1 MKKYYIIAL
10 IITISS
16 VCNAQ
21 SILNGSFETN
31 TAPNSCTYG
40 NTVPQFNSYMPNI
53 KSIGNHGVDIHIANC
68 YVPNISDG
76 TYAVG
81 IGNNNEGISFELSQT
96 LINGQNYTLTFDAY
110 SQTDFGPQGNIVIGI
125 SDQNTTFGTQI
136 YEAVTIAS
144 QWTSFQFSFTA
155 PNNGLYLTVMQ
166 KNTNAS
172 GSWNIIDNFSLSNG
186 TLSIDDLNFENKLS
200 LFPNPSS
207 DFISVSNLKSTESYL
222 IINQIGKEI
231 KRGII
236 SNQEKIDIRNFTNG
250 LYFLKFENG
259 NAIKFIKE

>member
-1 MKKYYIIAL
+1 MKKYYFLAL

-16 VCNAQ
+16 ICNSQ

-31 TAPNSCTYG
+31 TAPNSCTYN
-40 NTVPQFNSYMPNI
+40 NTVTQFNSYMPNI
-53 KSIGNHGVDIHIANC
+53 KSIGNNGVDIHIANC
-68 YVPNISDG
+68 FVPNITDG
-76 TYAVG
+76 IYAVG
-81 IGNNNEGISFELSQT
+81 IGNADEGISFELSQT

-110 SQTDFGPQGNIVIGI
+110 SQTDFGSQGNIVIGI

-144 QWTSFQFSFTA
+144 QWSSFQFSFTA

-166 KNTNAS
+166 KNTNTL

-207 DFISVSNLKSTESYL
+207 NFIIVSNLKSTESYL
-222 IINQIGKEI
+222 IINQIGQEI

-236 SNQEKIDIRNFTNG
+236 SNKEKIDIRNFTNG
-250 LYFLKFENG
+250 LYFLKFDNG
-259 NAIKFIKE
+259 ITTKFIKE

>member
-31 TAPNSCTYG
+31 NAPNNCTYH
-40 NTVPQFNSYMPNI
+40 NSVAQFNSYMSNV
-53 KSIGNHGVDIHIANC
+53 KSIGNRGVDIHIANC

-81 IGNNNEGISFELSQT
+81 IGNNDEGISFELSQT
-96 LINGQNYTLTFDAY
+96 LTNGENYTLTFDAY
-110 SQTDFGPQGNIVIGI
+110 SQTDFGSQGNIVIGI
-125 SDQNTTFGTQI
+125 SDQDNSFGAQI
-136 YEAVTIAS
+136 YEAITVAS

-166 KNTNAS
+166 KNTNEG

-186 TLSIDDLNFENKLS
+186 TPSI
-200 LFPNPSS
+200 FPNPSS
-207 DFISVSNLKSTESYL
+207 DFINVSNLKSTESYL
-222 IINQIGKEI
+222 IINLIGKEI

-236 SNQEKIDIRNFTNG
+236 SNREKIDIRNFTNG

-259 NAIKFIKE
+259 NAIKFIKV

>member
-21 SILNGSFETN
+21 TILNGSFETN
-31 TAPNSCTYG
+31 TAPNNCTYH
-40 NTVPQFNSYMPNI
+40 NSVAQFNSYMSNV
-53 KSIGNHGVDIHIANC
+53 KSIGNRGVDIHIANC

-81 IGNNNEGISFELSQT
+81 IGNNDEGISFELSQT
-96 LINGQNYTLTFDAY
+96 LTNGENYTLAFDAY
-110 SQTDFGPQGNIVIGI
+110 SQTDFGSQGNIVIGI
-125 SDQNTTFGTQI
+125 SDQDNSFGAQI
-136 YEAVTIAS
+136 YEAITVAS

-166 KNTNAS
+166 KNTNEG

-186 TLSIDDLNFENKLS
+186 TPSI
-200 LFPNPSS
+200 FPNPSS
-207 DFISVSNLKSTESYL
+207 DFINVSNLKSTESYL
-222 IINQIGKEI
+222 IINLIGKEI

-236 SNQEKIDIRNFTNG
+236 SNREKIDIRNFTNG

-259 NAIKFIKE
+259 NAIKFIKV